1 MRSLLMLSLVTVVV
15 GCAGA
20 KNLAGAAGVDAKDL
34 KAAEGVAQEEAK
46 QAADDAPKT
55 IYQLAAY
62 QGMSQ
67 LTAALS
73 HAGLDKTLEG
83 AGPFTVFA
91 PTDEAFNKL
100 PAETRAMLMSD
111 AGKEKLKAI
120 LSYHVVSGSV
130 SSADIAK
137 LKSTKTING
146 ADVAIVVGK
155 DGKVTVGG
163 ANVVKADLAATNG
176 VVHVIDTVLMPPG
189 A

>member
-1 MRSLLMLSLVTVVV
+1 MRFVILTAALAALV

-20 KNLAGAAGVDAKDL
+20 KNLADKAGVDAKDM
-34 KAAEGVAQEEAK
+34 KAAEKVAAEETQK
-46 QAADDAPKT
+46 AADEAPKNL
-55 IYQLAAY
+55 YQTAAY
-62 QGMSQ
+62 KGFGQ

-83 AGPFTVFA
+83 EGPFTVFA

-120 LSYHVVSGSV
+120 LTYHVVSGNHP
-130 SSADIAK
+130 SSEVATMTTAK
-137 LKSTKTING
+137 TVNG
-146 ADVAIVVGK
+146 ADVAIAAK
-155 DGKVTVGG
+155 DGKVTVGN
-163 ANVVKADLAATNG
+163 ANVTMADVTATNG
-176 VVHVIDTVLMPPG
+176 VIHVIDTVLMPPE